1 MNTSI
6 LSLFAAALL
15 ACASSG
21 CSTAPAHSAAAAG
34 AAPAVAVA
42 AAAPHSTEINLV
54 ALNDFH
60 GHLEAS
66 KFVYKSVAEA
76 QEKTMQ
82 AGGID
87 NLAAALQAYRREDPK
102 LLFVGAGDLV
112 GASPAMSS
120 MWADEPSLAALN
132 MLGMDLSSVG
142 NHEFDQGKIELLRK
156 QNGGCASPLKAKACK
171 FNADFKGASFTYLA
185 ANVTD
190 SASGAPFMPAYA
202 IREVKGIKIAFIG
215 AVLKDTAS
223 VVTASG
229 IAGLSFGDEAQAI
242 NLAVAHARGEGAKV
256 FVVLIHQGGDTPEAF
271 DKPDCSQLHGPIVGI
286 ARQLD
291 PAVRLIISGHTHK
304 GFQCKIEGRT
314 ITQAQMGGHVL
325 TRIKLLVEANGA
337 IDDIAVRNVPVV
349 PGQYAPDPKVAGY
362 LAAIEAKSQAALA
375 RPVARVASR
384 SVVRKLNGAG
394 ESALGGMIADAAVA
408 ATRASGVQIGF
419 MNVGGMR
426 ADFDV
431 GADLVATFGQAQVVL
446 PFSNT
451 LVTMDMTGAQ
461 IRGLLEQQFQRPNG
475 DDHAAMLQVSSG
487 LHYRWDNARPA
498 GAKVVPGS
506 IRINGLPLDER
517 KTYRVV
523 ANNFLAE
530 GADGFPMFAQAS
542 NKHDTNIV
550 DLDAF
555 IALLVQRQPGAAA
568 NAADAAKTAAAR
580 IERLH

>member
-1 MNTSI
+1 MTKTS
-6 LSLFAAALL
+6 LSLLL
-15 ACASSG
+15 AACL
-21 CSTAPAHSAAAAG
+21 AAAG
-34 AAPAVAVA
+34 CAPLAVTPRA
-42 AAAPHSTEINLV
+42 SLDINLV

-60 GHLEAS
+60 GHLESS
-66 KFVYKSVAEA
+66 KFVYKSARDPL
-76 QEKTMQ
+76 EKTVI

-87 NLAAALQAYRREDPK
+87 NLAAALQAYRKEDRD

-120 MWADEPSLAALN
+120 MWADEPSLAALS

-142 NHEFDQGKIELLRK
+142 NHEFDQGKMELLRK
-156 QNGGCASPLKAKACK
+156 QKGGCASSLPAKACK
-171 FNADFKGASFTYLA
+171 FDSTFKGASFTYLA

-190 SASGAPFMPAYA
+190 SATGAPFMPAYA
-202 IREVKGIKIAFIG
+202 IRQVKGVKIAFIG
-215 AVLKDTAS
+215 AVLQDTAS

-242 NLAVAHARGEGAKV
+242 NRAAAAARADGATA
-256 FVVLIHQGGDTPEAF
+256 FVVLIHEGGDTPEAF
-271 DKPDCSQLHGPIVGI
+271 DQAECSQLKGPIVGI
-286 ARQLD
+286 ARKLD
-291 PAVRLIISGHTHK
+291 PAIRLIISGHTHK
-304 GFQCKIEGRT
+304 GFQCKVDGRT

-325 TRIKLLVEANGA
+325 TRIKLTVDGA
-337 IDDIAVRNVPVV
+337 SGAVQDVAVRNVPVL
-349 PGQYAPDPKVAGY
+349 PGQYPADPNVAGY
-362 LAAIEAKSQAALA
+362 LATIKARSMDALA

-384 SVVRKLNGAG
+384 SVNRKLNGAG
-394 ESALGGMIADAAVA
+394 ESALGNLVADAVVE
-408 ATRASGVQIGF
+408 ATRADGVQIGF
-419 MNVGGMR
+419 MNVGGLR

-451 LVTMDMTGAQ
+451 LVVMDLTGAQ
-461 IRGLLEQQFQRPNG
+461 VRGLLEQQFKRPSG

-487 LHYRWDNARPA
+487 LRYTWDKQRAA

-506 IRINGLPLDER
+506 ITINGAPLEDA

-542 NKHDTNIV
+542 NKRDTGIV
-550 DLDAF
+550 DLDAL
-555 IALLVQRQPGAAA
+555 IGLLVKREKAAA
-568 NAADAAKTAAAR
+568 PSAASATPR
-580 IERLH
+580 IERLN